1 MKKSLLFLAL
11 IIGLTAN
18 AQLRKSQSTLADS
31 IVMKQGA
38 IEIEPVIVNAQGD
51 TARSLDWTAFNLQR
65 EDTTAG
71 CQTYV
76 QLYDKNGRSIAQF
89 NCPIPA
95 SVIAVWGIDP
105 SPIDDY
111 IFLMNPRFKRVVT
124 KPTN

>member
-1 MKKSLLFLAL
+1 MKKLFIIAAIL
-11 IIGLTAN
+11 IGFTAQAQTRKASSVLT
-18 AQLRKSQSTLADS
+18 DS

-76 QLYDKNGRSIAQF
+76 QCYDKNGRSIAQF

-95 SVIAVWGIDP
+95 SVVNVWGVDP

-111 IFLMNPRFKRVVT
+111 IFLMNPRFKRVVP
-124 KPTN
+124 KK